1 MARVS
6 PAVKHGAPPP
16 EAWATLCCCGSGGGR
31 AGESIQ
37 FPLLFL
43 SESLPRRFQCD
54 ASSVGSENCR
64 LSTGSPS
71 LWLGYHP
78 RLSMVR
84 LRRRRELL
92 CVVVGAEVGEQERV
106 YSFHFYSCPSLS
118 LDAFSATPPA
128 SEVRTVVCPR
138 VPPRSARVSPAVKHS
153 APPPEA

>member
-1 MARVS
+1 MLWWERRC
-6 PAVKHGAPPP
+6 
-16 EAWATLCCCGSGGGR
+16 ENR
-31 AGESIQ
+31 REYIQ

-92 CVVVGAEVGEQERV
+92 CVAVGAEVGEQERV
-106 YSFHFYSCPSLS
+106 YTVSTFILVRASPSTLSVRLLCRTATERLMFISGKAYRLVIDKLS
-118 LDAFSATPPA
+118 LLFVAFL
-128 SEVRTVVCPR
+128 
-138 VPPRSARVSPAVKHS
+138 
-153 APPPEA
+153 APFMLLRC